1 MRHGLL
7 RPGAPPGPLT
17 GGPPVHGPVRDP
29 LPVERDSR
37 GIVSPSR
44 LAEVAGLHKF
54 PAPEPLTG
62 LVRQFW
68 VLRWALPAGVEHTQ
82 DVLSH
87 PGANLSIGSTEAD
100 PAVVE
105 ARLYGVTRDLF
116 RRVLRGRGW
125 TVAATAW
132 PGGIG
137 AFLPTSALECTDRVL
152 RPETTVG
159 LGEAALVEAVTLP
172 GDDDGRVAALAALL
186 TSVLDRAPAGRVD
199 AAHEVAAV
207 ARLAE
212 TDRGLRRVEQLADAA
227 GVGAR
232 TLQRMFREYA
242 GVSPTWVLRRYRLL
256 DAAERVRGGE
266 AVNWAEVAGELG
278 FSDQA
283 HLVREF
289 HAAIGETPE
298 AYARRQRPG
307 PGGRH

>member
-1 MRHGLL
+1 VTRS
-7 RPGAPPGPLT
+7 
-17 GGPPVHGPVRDP
+17 GPVRDP

-44 LAEVAGLHKF
+44 FSEVAGLHKF
-54 PAPEPLTG
+54 PAPEPLAG

-68 VLRWALPAGVEHTQ
+68 ILRWALPSGVEHTQ

-100 PAVVE
+100 PDVVE
-105 ARLYGVTRDLF
+105 ARLYGVTRELF
-116 RRVLRGRGW
+116 RWVLRRRGW
-125 TVAATAW
+125 TVAATTW
-132 PGGIG
+132 PGGLG
-137 AFLPTSALECTDRVL
+137 AFLTGPAQDCTDRVL
-152 RPETTVG
+152 RTEDTVG
-159 LGEAALVEAVTLP
+159 LDEAALIEAVSVP
-172 GDDDGRVAALAALL
+172 RSDDDRVAALAAQL
-186 TSVLDRAPAGRVD
+186 TSVLDRAPVERVD

-227 GVGAR
+227 GVGTR
-232 TLQRMFREYA
+232 TLQRLFREYA

-266 AVNWAEVAGELG
+266 TVNWADVAGELG

-289 HAAIGETPE
+289 RAAIGETPE
-298 AYARRQRPG
+298 AYARQQRPETA
-307 PGGRH
+307 R

>member
-1 MRHGLL
+1 MTRS
-7 RPGAPPGPLT
+7 
-17 GGPPVHGPVRDP
+17 GPVRDP
-29 LPVERDSR
+29 QPVERDSR

-44 LAEVAGLHKF
+44 FAEVAGLHKF

-68 VLRWALPAGVEHTQ
+68 VLRWAMPSGAEHTQ

-87 PGANLSIGSTEAD
+87 PGTNLSIGSTEAD
-100 PAVVE
+100 PDAVE

-116 RRVLRGRGW
+116 RRVLRRRGW
-125 TVAATAW
+125 TVAATTW

-137 AFLPTSALECTDRVL
+137 AFLPFSAQECTDRVL
-152 RPETTVG
+152 RPEDTLG
-159 LGEAALVEAVTLP
+159 LDEAALIEAVTVP
-172 GDDDGRVAALAALL
+172 AEDTGRVAALAAML
-186 TSVLDRAPAGRVD
+186 TTALDRAPAERVD

-212 TDRGLRRVEQLADAA
+212 TDRGLRRVEQLAAA
-227 GVGAR
+227 ACVGPR

-242 GVSPTWVLRRYRLL
+242 GVSPTWMLRRYRLL

-266 AVNWAEVAGELG
+266 IVNWADVAGELG

-298 AYARRQRPG
+298 AYARRQRTG
-307 PGGRH
+307 

>member
-1 MRHGLL
+1 M
-7 RPGAPPGPLT
+7 
-17 GGPPVHGPVRDP
+17 
-29 LPVERDSR
+29 ERDSR
-37 GIVSPSR
+37 GIVSPAR
-44 LAEVAGLHKF
+44 FAEVAGLHKF

-68 VLRWALPAGVEHTQ
+68 VLRWALPTGVEHTQ

-87 PGANLSIGSTEAD
+87 PGANLSVGSTEAD
-100 PAVVE
+100 PDMIE

-116 RRVLRGRGW
+116 RRVLRRSGW
-125 TVAATAW
+125 TVAATTW

-137 AFLPTSALECTDRVL
+137 AFLTVPAQDCTDRVL
-152 RPETTVG
+152 RPEDTLG
-159 LGEAALVEAVTLP
+159 LDEPAVIEAVSAP
-172 GDDDGRVAALAALL
+172 GHDPGRVAALADAL

-212 TDRGLRRVEQLADAA
+212 TDRGVRRVEQLADAA

-242 GVSPTWVLRRYRLL
+242 GVSPTWMLRRYRLL

-266 AVNWAEVAGELG
+266 AVSWAGVARELG

-298 AYARRQRPG
+298 AYARRQRPTG
-307 PGGRH
+307 DPG

>member
-1 MRHGLL
+1 MTRS
-7 RPGAPPGPLT
+7 GPA
-17 GGPPVHGPVRDP
+17 RDP

-44 LAEVAGLHKF
+44 FAEVAGLHKF

-68 VLRWALPAGVEHTQ
+68 VLRWALPSGVEHTQ

-100 PAVVE
+100 PDAVE

-116 RRVLRGRGW
+116 RRVLRRRGW
-125 TVAATAW
+125 TIAATTW
-132 PGGIG
+132 PGGLG
-137 AFLPTSALECTDRVL
+137 AFLTFPAQDCTDRVL
-152 RPETTVG
+152 RPEDTLG
-159 LGEAALVEAVTLP
+159 LEGPALIDAVTAP
-172 GDDDGRVAALAALL
+172 HDDTARVAALADAL
-186 TSVLDRAPAGRVD
+186 TSVLHRAPAGRVE

-207 ARLAE
+207 ARIAE

-227 GVGAR
+227 GVGTR
-232 TLQRMFREYA
+232 TLQRLFREYA
-242 GVSPTWVLRRYRLL
+242 GVSPTWMLRRYRLL

-266 AVNWAEVAGELG
+266 VVNWADVAGELG

-298 AYARRQRPG
+298 AYARQQRPG
-307 PGGRH
+307 AGR